1 MKIVAI
7 LTATGLAAAS
17 FLVFAGAEGHGGHG
31 RGGERLKAAD
41 TNGDGM
47 ISRAES
53 AALPRIAQHFDQI
66 DANRDGQVTK
76 DELRAFHQQHHGD
89 HRGDRKGGLKRADT
103 DGDGRISKAEAQA
116 NAPRLFEHFDAIDA
130 NRDGFV
136 TREEM
141 KAARKAHHAQS
152 TK

>member
-17 FLVFAGAEGHGGHG
+17 FLVFGGGPDGHAGHG
-31 RGGERLKAAD
+31 RAGERLKAAD

-53 AALPRIAQHFDQI
+53 AGLPRIAQHFDQI

-89 HRGDRKGGLKRADT
+89 RKGGMKRADT

-116 NAPRLFEHFDAIDA
+116 NAPRLFERFDAIDA

-141 KAARKAHHAQS
+141 KAARKAHHAHNP
-152 TK
+152 K

>member
-17 FLVFAGAEGHGGHG
+17 FLVFGGGPDGHAGHG

-53 AALPRIAQHFDQI
+53 AALPRIAQQFDQI

-89 HRGDRKGGLKRADT
+89 RKGGMKRADT

-116 NAPRLFEHFDAIDA
+116 SAPRLFEHFDAIDA

-141 KAARKAHHAQS
+141 KAARKAHHAHS
-152 TK
+152 PK